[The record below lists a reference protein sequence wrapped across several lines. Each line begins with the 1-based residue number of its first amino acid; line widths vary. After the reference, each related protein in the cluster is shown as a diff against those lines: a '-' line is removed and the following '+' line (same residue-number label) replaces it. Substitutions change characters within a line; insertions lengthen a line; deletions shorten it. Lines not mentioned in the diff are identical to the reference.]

1 MKETRKD
8 SAVPQQRRQWQR
20 SSYGETASRRGASGC
35 LLLKW
40 SGTVGSAV
48 AGSWPGCEEE
58 GLSRAFTSPFSLSP
72 PQPGT
77 VTCTLCT

>member
-1 MKETRKD
+1 MQCRCKGD
-8 SAVPQQRRQWQR
+8 NGSAALMVRLGADEGRQA
-20 SSYGETASRRGASGC
+20 G

-40 SGTVGSAV
+40 SGRVGSAV

-58 GLSRAFTSPFSLSP
+58 GLSRAFTSPFSLSTS
-72 PQPGT
+72 QLGT